1 MPLYYFDLLDDV
13 SFVSD
18 SEGTEIRDLS
28 AVQNE
33 AAKTIS
39 GLAWDAMRSEGALGQ
54 HMSLRVRDANGPVMD
69 VKFSFEISRK
79 Q

>member
-1 MPLYYFDLLDDV
+1 MPLYYFDLRDDV
-13 SFVSD
+13 SFVPD
-18 SEGTEIRDLS
+18 SEGTEFRDLS

-54 HMSLRVRDANGPVMD
+54 QMSLSVRDALGPVMD
-69 VKFSFEISRK
+69 VKFAFEITRK